1 MHVKV
6 GLLGLAGTATNLG
19 EEQVDTEW
27 CVLVLEERL
36 QLGDLLAEHVWGVA
50 NSSENTEA
58 SGVGNGCS
66 ELRAG
71 GNVHTSKHNRV
82 VNLEEVGGN
91 RAELFCR
98 WPSVGKLGTTVNSG
112 VKGHDVRGEAM
123 VNAGVGMSELRREAL
138 K

>member
-58 SGVGNGCS
+58 SGVGNGGS

-82 VNLEEVGGN
+82 VDLEEVGGN
-91 RAELFCR
+91 RAELFC
-98 WPSVGKLGTTVNSG
+98 
-112 VKGHDVRGEAM
+112 
-123 VNAGVGMSELRREAL
+123 
-138 K
+138 